1 MLSEKRKRLF
11 IQAVSAKK
19 ASMYR
24 VALLILKSSHDAEDA
39 CEDAVEITF
48 RHLDSVRDD
57 GAIPAYLMRCT
68 VNACHAISKKRKK
81 EISHEDFEAILPP
94 VFDESPIWAY
104 LIGLDEKYSVPI
116 AMRFSEDMP
125 IAQIAQALTL
135 PQGTVSTRISRGLK
149 LLKNQMER

>member
-11 IQAVSAKK
+11 IQAVNAKK

-24 VALLILKSSHDAEDA
+24 VALLILKSGADAEDA

-57 GAIPAYLMRCT
+57 GAISAYLMRCT
-68 VNACHAISKKRKK
+68 VNACHKILKKKKR
-81 EISHEDFEAILPP
+81 EETHEEFEHLLPP
-94 VFDESPIWAY
+94 VLTDSPVWTY
-104 LIGLDEKYSVPI
+104 LCGLDEKYGVPI
-116 AMRFSEDMP
+116 AMRFSENMTIP
-125 IAQIAQALTL
+125 EIAQALKL

-149 LLKNQMER
+149 LLKKQMER